1 MKIIDNFL
9 TPSYADALEDQ
20 FLSPQQEWFFNRNAS
35 YLEEEEKF
43 HMKFGFQFHVFRL
56 DVGFSD
62 TKLTYFLKPLLF
74 QIQDAVKCTNLL
86 KCRIDMTMAS
96 GTKVIHDPHID
107 IPFELASG
115 INNYITTIYYTSDS
129 DGDTVLYNEFEES
142 DEYTVMD
149 TVTPK
154 KNRLLIFEGRRFHT
168 GHSPM
173 LHQNRVLINSNFIL

>member
-1 MKIIDNFL
+1 
-9 TPSYADALEDQ
+9 
-20 FLSPQQEWFFNRNAS
+20 
-35 YLEEEEKF
+35 
-43 HMKFGFQFHVFRL
+43 
-56 DVGFSD
+56 
-62 TKLTYFLKPLLF
+62 
-74 QIQDAVKCTNLL
+74 
-86 KCRIDMTMAS
+86 MTMAS
-96 GTKVIHDPHID
+96 GKKVIHDPHID

-173 LHQNRVLINSNFIL
+173 LHQNRVLINSNFTS